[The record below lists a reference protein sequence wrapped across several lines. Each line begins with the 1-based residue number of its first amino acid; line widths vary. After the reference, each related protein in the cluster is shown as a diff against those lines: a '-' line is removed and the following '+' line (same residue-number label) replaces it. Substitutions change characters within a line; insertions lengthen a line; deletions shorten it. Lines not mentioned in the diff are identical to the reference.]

1 MLYVVHVLSD
11 DETVQLAKRYSAD
24 FIRQLQLDS
33 EVVQKCE
40 WSCILWSKDH
50 WAEQARKAKIDLH
63 QAKERLAASQNNS
76 QAAETLFIN
85 SQFLNTVAQVYS
97 KLFAGGEKT
106 CAVKYF
112 SSCPF
117 MNERSEL
124 LNRGLL
130 ASVFVTIL
138 HKATFYAML
147 DRHPLDS
154 GLLDEEYRDVFGI
167 DLTDFQDLERSL
179 TDGRFEKL
187 YGNVVKRAAE
197 LAGIRQTLSY

>member
-1 MLYVVHVLSD
+1 MHTLSD
-11 DETVQLAKRYSAD
+11 DETIQVAKRYSTD
-24 FIRQLQLDS
+24 FIRQLQLDGQ
-33 EVVQKCE
+33 VAQKCE
-40 WSCILWSKDH
+40 WSCILWLKDH
-50 WAEQARKAKIDLH
+50 WADQARKAKINLH
-63 QAKERLAASQNNS
+63 QAKERLATSPNNS
-76 QAAETLFIN
+76 KATETLFVN

-97 KLFAGGEKT
+97 KLFDAEEKT
-106 CAVKYF
+106 CALKDF
-112 SSCPF
+112 SKCLF
-117 MNERSEL
+117 MDERSDL
-124 LNRGLL
+124 LNRGSL
-130 ASVFVTIL
+130 ATVFVTIL